1 MFKVEYH
8 NYLCHPE
15 TCCHKDHKSW
25 WLMKDDELYMKFDSK
40 GEAENKLSELKDLYS
55 KTEEENN
62 MTKQYMSELGKLYQK
77 QRDEEPLNSIVLD
90 IYNSFEAFIKCY
102 ETLPI
107 PVRDVYP
114 ELSEKELGLVLSS
127 LKDLGCIVEHTIE
140 KSPYGK
146 KCFMLVDLL

>member
-1 MFKVEYH
+1 
-8 NYLCHPE
+8 
-15 TCCHKDHKSW
+15 
-25 WLMKDDELYMKFDSK
+25 
-40 GEAENKLSELKDLYS
+40 
-55 KTEEENN
+55 
-62 MTKQYMSELGKLYQK
+62 MTKQYTSELGKLYQK